1 MSRDDCARLKADDV
15 DPARRDI
22 PRWPRAHLPQ
32 IAPAFHETAHT
43 PLHTGNDQDERYR
56 VATRAW
62 LLTEQNLLHLGGSRR
77 EAIRNGF
84 RDLTST
90 PIDPAGSA
98 DRTAIPPDRDEIET
112 LRGYL
117 AAIVVSSEDAIASKN
132 LDGIVTSWNE
142 AAERLFGYT
151 ANEMIGQSILR
162 IIPPDLQ
169 HEEAS
174 ILQKLRVGE
183 RVDRFETVRLRKD
196 GSPVEI
202 SLTVSPIRDATGKVI
217 GAAKIAHDI
226 SARRRAEQ
234 ALADEARALE
244 TLNGL
249 GRAIA
254 SQLDLDSIVQKVTDA
269 ATELTGAEFGAFFYN
284 VVREGEESYWLYTL
298 SGASRDAFARFP
310 LPRNTAV
317 FAPTFNGEGVVRSA
331 DIRKDP
337 RYGQNE
343 PHFGMPPGHLPV
355 CSYLAVPVV
364 SHTGRVIG
372 GLFFGHPQPDIF
384 SERAERLVVG
394 IALQAGIAIENAGL
408 FKTIVD
414 RESQLNAAAEDR
426 EKLLESERS
435 ARAAAERLSHLKDE
449 FLATLSHELRTPLN
463 AIQGWATLLRRPEA
477 SQEDLQKG
485 LETIE
490 RNVRA
495 QSQLINDLLDMSRII
510 SGNLHLEVQPIV
522 LHELIQRAIDTVR
535 QSAAG
540 KRIRI
545 RTLLDSSIGVVRG
558 DPHRLQQVLWNLLS
572 NAVKFTPQDGRIQVV
587 LERVNSHVEIV
598 IEDSGIGI
606 RPEFLPHVF
615 DRFRQG
621 DPSMSRKF
629 GGLGLGLSIVKNLV
643 ELHGGSVRV
652 KSRGENQGSTF
663 IVALPIS
670 YVQEDTALSNQPD
683 VSVPALDAL
692 ELPSLPGIEVL
703 IVDDDPDGRALI
715 ARILE
720 GRGAHPT
727 CAINA
732 AAALDLLRERQ
743 FNILLSDIGMPQID
757 GYRFIREVRA
767 SSSPQARI
775 PAIAITAYARSEDR
789 QRSLLSGYQMH
800 LSKPIEARELLA
812 AIASLLQLSS

>member
-1 MSRDDCARLKADDV
+1 
-15 DPARRDI
+15 
-22 PRWPRAHLPQ
+22 
-32 IAPAFHETAHT
+32 
-43 PLHTGNDQDERYR
+43 
-56 VATRAW
+56 
-62 LLTEQNLLHLGGSRR
+62 
-77 EAIRNGF
+77 
-84 RDLTST
+84 LTST